1 MTGAGF
7 EHDRQGPGQGWHA
20 LEVEAVAA
28 ALETGPAGLDAEQA
42 QLRLGQWGPN
52 ALADAPPPSK
62 LAIVGRQLKSPLI
75 YILLVATGVTLLLGH
90 YIDAAVI
97 GAVLVLNT
105 TLGAFQERKAE
116 LSVRALMELVA
127 PRARVLRA
135 GIEQEVDS
143 RDLVPGDVVLLES
156 GVRVPADL
164 RLAAATGLRVDE
176 SLLTGESTAV
186 DKTAAAVATDA
197 VLADRVNMAY
207 TGSVVVSGRGRCY
220 VVATGERTELGA
232 IAESIREA
240 PAQATPLE
248 RRLARF
254 ARVVAVVV
262 LAAAALAFVFG
273 LARGQSAAEMLLVAV
288 SLAVGAVPEGLPVVF
303 TVALAVGVRRMARRN
318 AIIRQLAAV
327 ETVGSATVIGS
338 DKTGTLT
345 QNRMAVERIWT
356 SGRSLTVPKDDAP
369 ADRAGVDAAL
379 EHDSALHQTLLA
391 AVLANEATIQ
401 HAGTELA
408 TTGDPTDAA
417 LLIAAERFG
426 LAVEAARAVHT
437 PVADLPFESELQY
450 AASVRRTRDGRHILY
465 VKGAPERV
473 MAMSS
478 TQYTG
483 SGLVP
488 LDVDA
493 AAAAARDLAAGGL
506 RVLAVASLE
515 LAAAPAD
522 GTVPE
527 PAGLTFLG
535 LQGMLDPPRPEAQ
548 EAIDGCRRAGI
559 RVLMITGDHAL
570 TAQAIAARL
579 GIAAPDA
586 AVITGAELADLDDE
600 ALDALVGEV
609 SVYARVT
616 PDDKLRIA
624 RAAQRNGEVIA
635 VTGDGVNDAPA
646 LKAADVGIA
655 MGKAGTDV
663 AREAADMVLADDNFA
678 SIYAAVEEGRVTFD
692 NLRKATFFLISTAT
706 ALVLAIL
713 ASLAF
718 GWPLLFLPAQVLWL
732 NLVTNGV
739 QDVALAFEPAEPG
752 VTDRPPRDPDEG
764 ILSRFLW
771 QRTIA
776 TGIVMAAGTLAI
788 FAAAQAATDSLAQA
802 QTAAVTTMV
811 AFQAFHAANARAER
825 TSAFR
830 LNPRGNPFLLA
841 AIAGAVALHV
851 VAVYLPAT
859 QYVLRFEPFPS
870 QLWLPIVA
878 VAATVV
884 AVNEVHKWLGRRRAG
899 IDRLL
904 TRPEES

>member
-1 MTGAGF
+1 MTGAD
-7 EHDRQGPGQGWHA
+7 HADDRRHLEQGWHG
-20 LEVEAVAA
+20 LDVQAVAA
-28 ALETGPAGLDAEQA
+28 VLVTGPAGLDAEQA
-42 QLRLGQWGPN
+42 QVRLAQWGPN
-52 ALADAPPPSK
+52 VLAEAPPPSK

-75 YILLVATGVTLLLGH
+75 YILLVATGVTLLLGE

-116 LSVRALMELVA
+116 LSVRALMGLVA
-127 PRARVLRA
+127 PRARVMR
-135 GIEQEVDS
+135 GGVEQEVDS

-156 GVRVPADL
+156 GTRVPADL
-164 RLAAATGLRVDE
+164 RLAAVTGLRVDE

-186 DKTAAAVATDA
+186 DKTTAAVGTDA

-207 TGSVVVSGRGRCY
+207 TGSVVVSGRGRGY
-220 VVATGERTELGA
+220 VVATGDHTELGA

-254 ARVVAVVV
+254 ARLVAVVV
-262 LAAAALAFVFG
+262 LAAAALAFAFG
-273 LARGQSAAEMLLVAV
+273 LARGESAADMFLVAV

-356 SGRSLTVPKDDAP
+356 AGRTLTVLKDDAP
-369 ADRAGVDAAL
+369 ADRSSVEPAL
-379 EHDSALHQTLLA
+379 EHDSALHQTLLTG
-391 AVLANEATIQ
+391 VLANEATI
-401 HAGTELA
+401 HRTGTELA
-408 TTGDPTDAA
+408 TTGDPTDVA
-417 LLIAAERFG
+417 LLIAAERLG
-426 LAVEAARAVHT
+426 LAVEAARAAHT
-437 PVADLPFESELQY
+437 PVADLPFEPERQY
-450 AASVRRTRDGRHILY
+450 AASARRTDDGRYILY
-465 VKGAPERV
+465 LKGAPERV
-473 MAMSS
+473 LAMSS
-478 TQYTG
+478 TQHSG
-483 SGLVP
+483 SGLAP
-488 LDVDA
+488 LDVDTV
-493 AAAAARDLAAGGL
+493 AAAARHLAAEGL
-506 RVLAVASLE
+506 RVLAMASLE
-515 LAAAPAD
+515 LPGAPAD
-522 GTVPE
+522 GTMPE
-527 PAGLTFLG
+527 PTGLTFLG
-535 LQGMLDPPRPEAQ
+535 LQGMLDPPRPEVH

-570 TAQAIAARL
+570 TAQAIATRL
-579 GIAAPDA
+579 GIAGPDA
-586 AVITGAELADLDDE
+586 RVITGAELAALDDE
-600 ALDALVGEV
+600 ALDVLVGDV

-616 PDDKLRIA
+616 PDDKLRIT

-646 LKAADVGIA
+646 LKAADIGIA
-655 MGKAGTDV
+655 MGQAGTDV

-739 QDVALAFEPAEPG
+739 QDVALAFEPGERG
-752 VTDRPPRDPDEG
+752 ITDRPPRDPDEG

-776 TGIVMAAGTLAI
+776 TGIVMATGTLAI
-788 FAAAQAATDSLAQA
+788 FTAAQAATDSLSQA

-811 AFQAFHAANARAER
+811 AFQAFHAINARAER
-825 TSAFR
+825 TSVFR
-830 LNPRGNPFLLA
+830 RGPRGNPFLLA
-841 AIAGAVALHV
+841 AIAGAVTLHV
-851 VAVYLPAT
+851 VAIYLPAT
-859 QYVLRFEPFPS
+859 QYVLRFEPFPT

-878 VAATVV
+878 VAATVI
-884 AVNEVHKWLGRRRAG
+884 AVNEIHKWLGRRRAST
-899 IDRLL
+899 DRPPA
-904 TRPEES
+904 RFVES